1 MKIEKAIYE
10 RYVRGYAPGETIFE
24 EGKSG
29 DLMYVIVEGEVEI
42 RKRTSRTATK
52 TLAVFHAG
60 DIFGEM
66 ALIEKKPRSA
76 TAITTRQSK
85 LLAMNDNLLEA
96 MIESNPDFAR
106 KMIRMLAE
114 RLRKSNAI
122 IQTITTNNRQ
132 EQVLS
137 GLHRFA
143 REQGQAIARSRL
155 NPSAWWN
162 VAVIHAQSVHFRV
175 DLLYP
180 RWTLEVLG
188 DKPEMAV
195 AHHCVRVADLRTPIG
210 RISVTKGLASPDFGI
225 VVLQLGT
232 EDSAGG

>member
-10 RYVRGYAPGETIFE
+10 RYVRGYTPGETIFD

-76 TAITTRQSK
+76 TAIATRQSK
-85 LLAMNDNLLEA
+85 LLAMNDKLLEA
-96 MIESNPDFAR
+96 MIDGNPDFAR
-106 KMIRMLAE
+106 KLIRMLAE

-122 IQTITTNNRQ
+122 IQTITANNRQ

-143 REQGQAIARSRL
+143 REQGQTTFKGPRINLEDFVSWAQTHLGIKGQEVRIALEHLGRRGVVQ
-155 NPSAWWN
+155 PSA
-162 VAVIHAQSVHFRV
+162 
-175 DLLYP
+175 
-180 RWTLEVLG
+180 LG
-188 DKPEMAV
+188 STEI
-195 AHHCVRVADLRTPIG
+195 LI
-210 RISVTKGLASPDFGI
+210 PDRR
-225 VVLQLGT
+225 L
-232 EDSAGG
+232 